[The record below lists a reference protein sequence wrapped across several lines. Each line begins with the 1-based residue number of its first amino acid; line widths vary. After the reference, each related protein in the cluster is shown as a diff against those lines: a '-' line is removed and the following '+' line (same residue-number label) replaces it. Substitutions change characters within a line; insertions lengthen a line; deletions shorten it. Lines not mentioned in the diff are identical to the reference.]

1 MIGMLHMIIAPRALS
16 PPAVTFILDSSGP
29 VVSWSPLSLTSVSL
43 SLAQRLALDAM
54 KEKKLQCVWVEEGL
68 LFYGMLTLMAQLPQ
82 STPMGT
88 VHMTR
93 GPGSRLPLTSVLLL

>member
-1 MIGMLHMIIAPRALS
+1 MIGMLHMIIAPWALS

-54 KEKKLQCVWVEEGL
+54 KEKKLQCVWWGPIRKQKA
-68 LFYGMLTLMAQLPQ
+68 FYRQNRHLQK
-82 STPMGT
+82 
-88 VHMTR
+88 
-93 GPGSRLPLTSVLLL
+93 